1 MNSTVIEVSWQKGE
15 YKTGPTNYSVS
26 AIDAKNNA
34 SKYSCSTEGKP
45 NEPTPVLVGFLF
57 LNFQFSVNFIL
68 YIIDGPFVLFH
79 LVIVLFDLRFVAS
92 DYHLNIFKLFL
103 H

>member
-45 NEPTPVLVGFLF
+45 NEPTPGFSGVPVS
-57 LNFQFSVNFIL
+57 QFSVFCELSVQLSTN
-68 YIIDGPFVLFH
+68 VL
-79 LVIVLFDLRFVAS
+79 S
-92 DYHLNIFKLFL
+92 Y
-103 H
+103 